1 MILNNIKYNIKHYI
15 IYNYMKSNQELA
27 LLYYNAYF
35 DCMKIH
41 DRKIEYC
48 NYYYDRYLK
57 YLHKVCSPCNQNNN
71 ET

>member
-1 MILNNIKYNIKHYI
+1 
-15 IYNYMKSNQELA
+15 MKSNQELA

-35 DCMKIH
+35 DCMKMH
-41 DRKIEYC
+41 DRKIEIC
-48 NYYYDRYLK
+48 DYYYARYFK